1 MYSIIQYGDQHAI
14 HENHACLFGKGKL
27 MKENVK
33 GKGTE
38 SDKCY
43 LKAYVC
49 MTTHTGRYMVRYF
62 DKKKT
67 ILTQRYTIFRT

>member
-1 MYSIIQYGDQHAI
+1 
-14 HENHACLFGKGKL
+14 

-62 DKKKT
+62 VSTKKNDIDT
-67 ILTQRYTIFRT
+67 TLYHF